1 MSPRHYSMKKRSSDA
16 AETRRRIVE
25 STLQLHAQKGVL
37 GTSWR
42 DIAAHA
48 DVSIGTVYKHFPDL
62 DALLPA
68 CGALMMERFR
78 PPSPEV
84 AEDLLDGLA
93 DPADR
98 LERVVAEIFA
108 FYDRAGPA
116 AEVDPRERGLPQIQE
131 WEAYWAETVATF
143 VRAALAPL
151 RPPEAQLAFIAA
163 LLDQRSFA
171 ALSARGIAADRA
183 AAEITRMAM
192 AWLALDQE
200 NSTR

>member
-1 MSPRHYSMKKRSSDA
+1 MSPRRYSMKKRSSNA
-16 AETRRRIVE
+16 AETRQRIVE
-25 STLQLHAQKGVL
+25 STLELHSRKGVL
-37 GTSWR
+37 GTSWK

-78 PPSPEV
+78 PPSPED

-93 DPADR
+93 NPVDR
-98 LERVVAEIFA
+98 LGRVVAEVFA
-108 FYDRAGPA
+108 FYDRAGSA
-116 AEVDPRERGLPQIQE
+116 AEVDPRERRLPQIQE
-131 WEAYWAETVATF
+131 WEVYWAGTVATF

-151 RPPEAQLAFIAA
+151 RPAEAQLAFIAA

-171 ALSARGIAADRA
+171 ALRARGIAADRA
-183 AAEITRMAM
+183 ATEITRMAM